1 MTDLVTLAEGKRQ
14 LNIAVLDTTRDTDV
28 GDKITMASDI
38 VMDYLKLAE
47 IPDDWY
53 TDDSPPVLAVPARVK
68 GATLVMLTDLYE
80 NREGSKTDVISPAVK
95 SLLMRTRDPALA

>member
-1 MTDLVTLAEGKRQ
+1 MSDLVTLAEGKRQ
-14 LNIAVLDTTRDTDV
+14 LMIATLDTTHDTDV

-47 IPDDWY
+47 IPDEWL
-53 TDDSPPVLAVPARVK
+53 TDDSPPVLVVPARVK
-68 GATLVMLTDLYE
+68 GATLLMLTDLYE

-95 SLLMRTRDPALA
+95 SILMRTRDPALA